1 MELKLTSQEA
11 YTHLQKI
18 LEQVSQSS
26 AEAATNKRSAITK
39 RHFVCERGVMFF
51 FGGLILNK
59 MCTLGNVYILI
70 FLYHLH
76 IISIGV
82 SKIVVK

>member
-26 AEAATNKRSAITK
+26 AEAGTNELSAITK
-39 RHFVCERGVMFF
+39 SHFVCERGVMC
-51 FGGLILNK
+51 LILNK
-59 MCTLGNVYILI
+59 MCTLGNVYIFN

-82 SKIVVK
+82 SKIFVK